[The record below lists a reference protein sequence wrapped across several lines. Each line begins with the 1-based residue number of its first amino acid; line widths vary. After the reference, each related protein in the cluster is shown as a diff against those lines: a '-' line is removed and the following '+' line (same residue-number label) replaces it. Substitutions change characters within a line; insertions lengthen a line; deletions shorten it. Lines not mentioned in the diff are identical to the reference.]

1 MTVASDD
8 HYDKTKSPDGDLV
21 GSNDHYDKTQAHD
34 PNSFTKRSM
43 ITQTDMGNLPLLK
56 RTNREALKYQRR
68 VAIMRTSVHS
78 SHSVMGPAT
87 SRKSQS

>member
-21 GSNDHYDKTQAHD
+21 ASNDHDDKTKSQAHD

-43 ITQTDMGNLPLLK
+43 IKQTDMNLGRNLEELQQKKAAPSMPYK
-56 RTNREALKYQRR
+56 ARE
-68 VAIMRTSVHS
+68 TSS
-78 SHSVMGPAT
+78 FLECDWA
-87 SRKSQS
+87 QI